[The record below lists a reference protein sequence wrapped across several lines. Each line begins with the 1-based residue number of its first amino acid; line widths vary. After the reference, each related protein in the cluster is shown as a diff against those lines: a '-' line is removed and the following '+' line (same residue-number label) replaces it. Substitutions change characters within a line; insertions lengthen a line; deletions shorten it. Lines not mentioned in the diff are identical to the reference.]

1 MQTSG
6 ASRREAA
13 KLCLEL
19 RFEKIE
25 SMAIHENE
33 RAALSAVIAR
43 HRVGASRRPMTGS
56 GGRSSIPRRQ

>member
-6 ASRREAA
+6 AWRGEAA

-19 RFEKIE
+19 RSEKIE

-33 RAALSAVIAR
+33 RAAISAVIA
-43 HRVGASRRPMTGS
+43 HD